1 MRQHLLVA
9 TAAAAFVGLAACSEG
24 RAESAGSAVSRSYQ
38 VGAFNGLEVSGP
50 FDVKVVTGKSIG
62 VAARGPQKL
71 LDGTEVL
78 VKDGKLMIR
87 PKKTGWLGQ
96 MNWKSREATVFTVSV
111 PALQSASITGS
122 GDIEIDRVAGDRF
135 QGRIAGSGGL
145 RLPRVAVKEL
155 GLSIAGSGGITA
167 VGQAQTATYT
177 IAGSGDM
184 DVSSLV
190 ANNASAEISGSG
202 DIKANVTGT
211 AKARVAGSG
220 DISIRGGAR
229 CESRT
234 AGSGDI
240 RCS

>member
-1 MRQHLLVA
+1 
-9 TAAAAFVGLAACSEG
+9 
-24 RAESAGSAVSRSYQ
+24 
-38 VGAFNGLEVSGP
+38 
-50 FDVKVVTGKSIG
+50 
-62 VAARGPQKL
+62 
-71 LDGTEVL
+71 
-78 VKDGKLMIR
+78 
-87 PKKTGWLGQ
+87 